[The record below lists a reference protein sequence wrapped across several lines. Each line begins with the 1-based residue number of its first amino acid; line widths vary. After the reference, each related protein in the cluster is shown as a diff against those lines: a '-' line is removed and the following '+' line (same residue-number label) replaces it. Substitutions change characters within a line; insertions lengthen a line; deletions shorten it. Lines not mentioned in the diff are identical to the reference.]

1 MTNAHLYLPTTLPQW
16 EIFLGIALITM
27 GYIEKKAI
35 WTQIGWGVL
44 ILTGLT
50 ALYFI
55 LFGELAS
62 LADSQVRNHIT
73 SLLVATSWQAV
84 AGGAL
89 PVFSLLM
96 FHFKKKRY
104 SILAV
109 LTIIY
114 FVLIFFLYY
123 QVSQGAGHL
132 NQSHQSKTEQEK

>member
-35 WTQIGWGVL
+35 WTRLGWGVL
-44 ILTGLT
+44 ILAGLT
-50 ALYFI
+50 AFYFI
-55 LFGELAS
+55 LFGKLAS
-62 LADSQVRNHIT
+62 LTDSQVQNHIS
-73 SLLVATSWQAV
+73 SLLIATSWQATT
-84 AGGAL
+84 GGVLA
-89 PVFSLLM
+89 VFSLLM

-123 QVSQGAGHL
+123 QVSQGSGHL
-132 NQSHQSKTEQEK
+132 NRSQPKIEQEK

>member
-1 MTNAHLYLPTTLPQW
+1 MTNTHLYLPTTLPQW

-27 GYIEKKAI
+27 GYIEKKAL
-35 WTQIGWGVL
+35 WTWLGWGVL

-62 LADSQVRNHIT
+62 LADSQVQSHIS
-73 SLLVATSWQAV
+73 SLLIATSWQAV

-89 PVFSLLM
+89 AVFSLLM

-123 QVSQGAGHL
+123 QVSQGAGHMI
-132 NQSHQSKTEQEK
+132 QSQSKTEQEK